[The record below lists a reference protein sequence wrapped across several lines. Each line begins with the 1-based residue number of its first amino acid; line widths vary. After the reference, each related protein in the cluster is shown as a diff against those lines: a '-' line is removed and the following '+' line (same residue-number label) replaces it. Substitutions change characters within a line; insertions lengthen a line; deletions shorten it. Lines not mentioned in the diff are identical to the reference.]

1 MRHRLHNSLPRWHRR
16 TIYALTGA
24 LVISGLGWLVVA
36 YLLAPAGEP
45 TPAPHPLA
53 GTMLAA
59 HGIAA
64 YAALFAFALVGH
76 VHMRTGWRV
85 PALRSGAAWLCATIA
100 VLALTGLGFYYVA
113 TESAVPFLRWTHVAA
128 GVLLP
133 GGLALHIMRGR
144 RASGRH

>member
-1 MRHRLHNSLPRWHRR
+1 MRHRLHNRLPPWQRR
-16 TIYALTGA
+16 TIYALTGL
-24 LVISGLGWLVVA
+24 LVLSGLGWLVVA

-53 GTMLAA
+53 GTMLAL

-85 PALRSGAAWLCATIA
+85 PSLRVGAFWMCATIA

-113 TESAVPFLRWTHVAA
+113 TESVIPYLRWTHVAA
-128 GVLLP
+128 GILFP
-133 GGLALHIMRGR
+133 GWLALHIVRGR
-144 RASGRH
+144 QVTGRY

>member
-1 MRHRLHNSLPRWHRR
+1 MRHRLHNRLPHWHRR
-16 TIYALTGA
+16 TIYGLTI
-24 LVISGLGWLVVA
+24 LLIVSGLGWLAAV

-53 GTMLAA
+53 GPLLTI
-59 HGIAA
+59 HGTAA

-85 PALRSGAAWLCATIA
+85 PALRSAASGLCALLAI
-100 VLALTGLGFYYVA
+100 LALTGVGFYYVA
-113 TESAVPFLRWTHVAA
+113 TESAIPILRWSHVAA

-133 GGLALHIMRGR
+133 LWLALHIVRGR
-144 RASGRH
+144 RVTRDP